1 MTGERELSSDEL
13 AALGDERDFLLKSL
27 DDLEEEHAAGDVDE
41 HDYATLRDDYT
52 ARAARVIRTIERHQA
67 REAEPEPGSARWR
80 KVVMAAGVVVF
91 ALACG
96 ALVAQASGRR
106 EPGDTVTGD
115 IRESSR
121 QRIDEAIVT
130 ARDGQY
136 DEAIDLLDEVL
147 EDAPENAEALAF
159 KGWFQFQSGD
169 GLGLTTLLEAAEADP
184 DYPPTHAFMATIL
197 EAAEEDDFARRE
209 LAILDGLDPPPY
221 VLELVEPLRA
231 RLAQP
236 EASTGTTGSSLP

>member
-1 MTGERELSSDEL
+1 MTGERELSPGEL
-13 AALGDERDFLLKSL
+13 AALADERDFLLKSL

-41 HDYATLRDDYT
+41 HDYASLRDDYT

-67 REAEPEPGSARWR
+67 REAAPEPGSARWR
-80 KVVMAAGVVVF
+80 RVAVAAGVVVF

-106 EPGDTVTGD
+106 APGDTVTGD

-121 QRIDEAIVT
+121 QRIDAAIVT
-130 ARDGQY
+130 AREGRY
-136 DEAIDLLDEVL
+136 DEAIDLLDEVI

-169 GLGLTTLLEAAEADP
+169 GLGLTTLIAAGEADP
-184 DYPPTHAFMATIL
+184 GYPPTHAFMAVIL
-197 EAAEEDDFARRE
+197 EQAGEDEYARRE

-221 VLELVEPLRA
+221 VLDLVEPLRA

-236 EASTGTTGSSLP
+236 AGSTGTTNAGG